1 MKKKMIPTSN
11 PSLKAWMM
19 KTNMGKHIPVLL
31 EQTITGLNIKPD
43 GIYVDLTLGRG
54 GHSGEILKK
63 LRNGHLY
70 GVDQDQEAIEESEIY
85 LKTIGDNFTIIRS
98 NFSQIDTILQERNI
112 EYVDGILMDLGV
124 SSPQFD
130 EGDRGFSYRE
140 DANLDMRM
148 DQRQSLTA
156 YEIVNSYSLDEIFK
170 ILRDYGEEK
179 FAYSIAKNIVKER
192 EKAPIKTTFQLVEII
207 KKSKPMK
214 ELAKA
219 GHPAKQTFQAL
230 RIAVNDELNVLSIT
244 LEKALKVLRPHGG
257 RLAVITFHSLE
268 DRIVKNFFKDASV
281 EEGSRHD
288 IPLISKEKEYQLVNR
303 KPIIADEDELKINH
317 RSASAKLRII
327 ERK

>member
-1 MKKKMIPTSN
+1 
-11 PSLKAWMM
+11 
-19 KTNMGKHIPVLL
+19 MGKHIPVLL
-31 EQTITGLNIKPD
+31 NPTLDGLNIKPD

-63 LRNGHLY
+63 LTTGHLY
-70 GVDQDQEAIEESEIY
+70 GVDQDQEAIDESKKY
-85 LKTIGDNFTIIRS
+85 LETISSRFTLIHK
-98 NFSQIDTILQERNI
+98 NFSYLDEILSEYHID
-112 EYVDGILMDLGV
+112 YVDGILMDLGV

-140 DANLDMRM
+140 DAPLDMRM
-148 DQRQSLTA
+148 DQRQTLTA
-156 YEIVNSYSLDEIFK
+156 YQIVNTYSLDEIYK

-179 FAYSIAKNIVKER
+179 FAYSIAKNIVKAR
-192 EKAPIKTTFQLVEII
+192 EEKPIKSTFDLVEII

-219 GHPAKQTFQAL
+219 GHPAKQSFQAL
-230 RIAVNDELNVLSIT
+230 RIAVNDELNVLTIT
-244 LEKALKVLRPHGG
+244 LEKALKALRPHGG

-268 DRIVKNFFKDASV
+268 DRIVKNIFKENAV
-281 EEGSRHD
+281 EEGNRYD
-288 IPLISKEKEYQLVNR
+288 FPIKEKEKEYQLVNR
-303 KPIIADEDELKINH
+303 KPIIASEEELKENH

>member
-1 MKKKMIPTSN
+1 
-11 PSLKAWMM
+11 
-19 KTNMGKHIPVLL
+19 MGKHIPVLL
-31 EQTITGLNIKPD
+31 NETITGLNIKPD

-54 GHSGEILKK
+54 GHSGEILKR
-63 LRNGHLY
+63 LTTGHLY
-70 GVDQDQEAIEESEIY
+70 GVDQDEEAIIESEKH
-85 LKTIGDNFTIIRS
+85 LKTIGHNFTIIRR
-98 NFSQIDTILQERNI
+98 NFSYLDEILADLNI

-140 DANLDMRM
+140 DARLDMRM

-156 YEIVNSYSLDEIFK
+156 YQIINTYSLDDLFK

-179 FAYSIAKNIVKER
+179 YAYSIAKNIVKAR
-192 EKAPIKTTFQLVEII
+192 EEKPIETTFQLVEII

-244 LEKALKVLRPHGG
+244 IKKAIKALRPHGG
-257 RLAVITFHSLE
+257 RLAIITFHSLE
-268 DRIVKNFFKDASV
+268 DRIVKNFFKDVSIT
-281 EEGSRHD
+281 EGSRHD
-288 IPLISKEKEYQLVNR
+288 IPIINDEKEYELVNK
-303 KPIIADEDELKINH
+303 KPITASEEELEINH
-317 RSASAKLRII
+317 RSASAKLRILQ
-327 ERK
+327 RK

>member
-1 MKKKMIPTSN
+1 
-11 PSLKAWMM
+11 
-19 KTNMGKHIPVLL
+19 MGKHVPVLL
-31 EQTITGLNIKPD
+31 KETITGLNIKPD

-63 LRNGHLY
+63 LQKGHLY
-70 GVDQDQEAIEESEIY
+70 GVDQDEVAIEESRRY
-85 LKTIGDNFTIIRS
+85 LETISNNFTLIHK
-98 NFSQIDTILQERNI
+98 NFSHLDEILEENQV

-140 DANLDMRM
+140 DARLDMRM
-148 DQRQSLTA
+148 DQRNPLTA
-156 YEIVNSYSLDEIFK
+156 YDIVNSYSLDEIFR

-179 FAYSIAKNIVKER
+179 FAYSIAKNIVKAR
-192 EKAPIKTTFQLVEII
+192 ETKPIETTFQLVEII

-219 GHPAKQTFQAL
+219 GHPAKQSFQAL
-230 RIAVNDELNVLSIT
+230 RIAVNDELNVLTIA
-244 LEKALKVLRPHGG
+244 LNKALKALRPHGG

-268 DRIVKNFFKDASV
+268 DRIVKNVFKDAAVS
-281 EEGSRHD
+281 EGNRYD
-288 IPLISKEKEYQLVNR
+288 IPVLIKEKEYQLITR
-303 KPIIADEDELKINH
+303 KPIVANEEELELNH
-317 RSASAKLRII
+317 RSISAKLRII

>member
-1 MKKKMIPTSN
+1 
-11 PSLKAWMM
+11 
-19 KTNMGKHIPVLL
+19 MGKHIPVLL
-31 EQTITGLNIKPD
+31 NETIAGLNIKPD
-43 GIYVDLTLGRG
+43 GIYIDLTLGRG

-63 LRNGHLY
+63 LNKGHLY
-70 GVDQDQEAIEESEIY
+70 GVDQDQEAIDESQKY
-85 LKTIGDNFTIIRS
+85 LETISKHFTIIHR
-98 NFSQIDTILQERNI
+98 NFSELDQILQEYDI
-112 EYVDGILMDLGV
+112 KYADGILMDLGV

-140 DANLDMRM
+140 DAPLDMRM

-156 YEIVNSYSLDEIFK
+156 YDIVNRYSLDEIFK

-179 FAYSIAKNIVKER
+179 FAYSIAKNIVKAR
-192 EKAPIKTTFQLVEII
+192 EEKPIKTTFELVDII

-219 GHPAKQTFQAL
+219 GHPAKQSFQAL
-230 RIAVNDELNVLSIT
+230 RIAVNDELNVLEIA
-244 LEKALKVLRPHGG
+244 LRKALQALRPHGG

-268 DRIVKNFFKDASV
+268 DRIVKNIFKDAAVS
-281 EEGSRHD
+281 EGNRYN
-288 IPLISKEKEYQLVNR
+288 IPLQIEEKEYQLVTR
-303 KPIIADEDELKINH
+303 KPIVASEQELEINH